1 MFEQHGPQV
10 KFTLPSDK
18 LPRFQQN
25 LHPQLIAKAI
35 IVFKALACFS
45 FIPDCFPSLIRSIVY
60 QIQIYEYNI

>member
-1 MFEQHGPQV
+1 MFEQHVPQV

-25 LHPQLIAKAI
+25 LHPQHIAKAI
-35 IVFKALACFS
+35 IIFKALACLS
-45 FIPDCFPSLIRSIVY
+45 FIPDFFPLLLRSIVY